1 MPKAIIKERRKEQL
15 GPGMLDKT
23 LAVLDGGPASE
34 AVDRTLM
41 AGTDP
46 AKVALLLTTR
56 IRKGPRRSAG
66 GPSLYKAFD

>member
-46 AKVALLLTTR
+46 DELR
-56 IRKGPRRSAG
+56 WRC
-66 GPSLYKAFD
+66 Y